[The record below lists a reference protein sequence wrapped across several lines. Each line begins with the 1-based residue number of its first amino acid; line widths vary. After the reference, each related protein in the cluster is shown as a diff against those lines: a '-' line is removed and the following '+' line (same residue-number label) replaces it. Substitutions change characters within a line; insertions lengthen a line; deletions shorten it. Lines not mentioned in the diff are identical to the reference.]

1 VALLKVCSEPGCG
14 RPYQPVPGQRSAR
27 CPLHAPAHK
36 QARASKVKASGT
48 SSAHWQR
55 LRKQA
60 LERDGYRCQRIVYG
74 QACLQPANTV
84 HIAPHLGRN
93 HDLATLDDC
102 MSMCR
107 RCHGAIDGARAH
119 H

>member
-1 VALLKVCSEPGCG
+1 MRVCSERGCG
-14 RPYQPVPGQRSAR
+14 RPYNPLPGDRSRR

-36 QARASKVKASGT
+36 QRQAAKVKGARTGT
-48 SSAHWQR
+48 SHWQT

-60 LERDGYRCQRIVYG
+60 LERDGHRCQRIVYG
-74 QACLQPANTV
+74 QPCLLPANTV
-84 HIAPHLGRN
+84 HIRPELGRN
-93 HDLATLDDC
+93 HDLATLNDC
-102 MSMCR
+102 TSMCR